1 MSADEI
7 IVTIAALI
15 VGPVWWA
22 ITIFR
27 LARVA
32 PVRPAALGVN
42 ALTIAVSVCGL
53 FILFILKTFASF
65 DVVGA
70 PEYQFM
76 YGVMGLAWLRLAERF
91 FAFAGLSV
99 RDDLIERRN
108 AAAVPAITGA
118 LAGVTFCYAGGNI
131 GDGPGWWVVVFSA
144 GLATATFFAAWLL
157 LASRGSGI
165 DAVTIDR
172 DPAAG
177 VRLGAFLGACG
188 VVLGRAV
195 AGNWES
201 AAQTIADFVPAL
213 PGVAILVVTA
223 LVVERVARPTP
234 QRPRTPLFVFGI
246 VPALLYFAIAWSAY
260 TALGW
265 PE

>member
-7 IVTIAALI
+7 IVTIAAVI

-22 ITIFR
+22 ITVFR

-32 PVRPAALGVN
+32 PLRPAGLGVN
-42 ALTIAVSVCGL
+42 ALTIAVSLCGL
-53 FILFILKTFASF
+53 FILVVLKTFASF

-76 YGVMGLAWLRLAERF
+76 YGVLGLAWLRVAERF

-99 RDDLIERRN
+99 RDDLVERRN
-108 AAAVPAITGA
+108 AAAVPAVIGA
-118 LAGVTFCYAGGNI
+118 LVAVTLCYAGGNI

-144 GLATATFFAAWLL
+144 GLATATLFAAWLL
-157 LASRGSGI
+157 VASRGNGI
-165 DAVTIDR
+165 DAVIIDR

-177 VRLGAFLGACG
+177 VRLGAFLAACG

-201 AAQTIADFVPAL
+201 AVQTIADFVPAL
-213 PGVAILVVTA
+213 PGVGILVLTA
-223 LVVERVARPTP
+223 LVIENVARPTP
-234 QRPRTPLFVFGI
+234 QRPRSPLVLFGI

-260 TALGW
+260 TALVW
-265 PE
+265 PR